1 MLTILSAATGIILCL
16 SPQAASS
23 KRRAPIAFIGAA
35 TAIAVVVLMSSR
47 QVFVDPG
54 EVRIRQAGVIYRT
67 AEDEI
72 ASVQAGAVNGNKQLF
87 VNGNGMTLL
96 TVDTKLMPI
105 LPLALRPNS
114 TTALVIAFGMGS
126 AFRMSLLAGLRTE
139 GVDLVPSVPGMFD
152 VFYPDAPM
160 YLNNPKA
167 KVVIADGRNF
177 VALTKQKYDIIIVDP
192 PPPVQS
198 AGVSIISSLEFYQA
212 GHDRLSPGG
221 VMMQWTTLG
230 QTVDDFRAHVRSF
243 RKVFPNV
250 IVARG
255 PAGWGF
261 YMLGSDQPLSLDSK
275 SLAAILSRTGV
286 TEDLSSA
293 FDSPQHTL
301 QGWLDLIPRLILLS
315 GPDVDRF
322 AGQGPLITDDHPLPE
337 YFLLRLLFGRE
348 SPELTGNE
356 VRVAAKLP

>member
-1 MLTILSAATGIILCL
+1 
-16 SPQAASS
+16 
-23 KRRAPIAFIGAA
+23 
-35 TAIAVVVLMSSR
+35 
-47 QVFVDPG
+47 
-54 EVRIRQAGVIYRT
+54 
-67 AEDEI
+67 
-72 ASVQAGAVNGNKQLF
+72 
-87 VNGNGMTLL
+87 
-96 TVDTKLMPI
+96 
-105 LPLALRPNS
+105 
-114 TTALVIAFGMGS
+114 
-126 AFRMSLLAGLRTE
+126 MSLLAGLRTE

-160 YLNNPKA
+160 YLNDPKA

-230 QTVDDFRAHVRSF
+230 QTVDDFRAHVRTF

-275 SLAAILSRTGV
+275 SLETILSRPGV

-293 FDSPQHTL
+293 FDSPQKTL
-301 QGWLDLIPRLILLS
+301 PGWLDLIPRLILLS

>member
-1 MLTILSAATGIILCL
+1 
-16 SPQAASS
+16 
-23 KRRAPIAFIGAA
+23 
-35 TAIAVVVLMSSR
+35 
-47 QVFVDPG
+47 
-54 EVRIRQAGVIYRT
+54 
-67 AEDEI
+67 
-72 ASVQAGAVNGNKQLF
+72 
-87 VNGNGMTLL
+87 
-96 TVDTKLMPI
+96 
-105 LPLALRPNS
+105 
-114 TTALVIAFGMGS
+114 
-126 AFRMSLLAGLRTE
+126 MSLLAGLRTE

-160 YLNNPKA
+160 YLNDPKA

-198 AGVSIISSLEFYQA
+198 SGVSIISSLEFYQA
-212 GHDRLSPGG
+212 ARARLNAGG